1 VDARQI
7 ALLTLSEWE
16 SGDRKIDAVL
26 ERELRTASLDPR
38 DTALA
43 QNLTYG
49 VIRWKGRLD
58 WVLDQYVKGGLSS
71 LPITIRNALRLG
83 LYQIDYLDRIPP
95 RAAVSESVN
104 LAKRYGH
111 RGTAGLVNAVLR
123 NILTSLRPDFPSLD
137 ADPVKHI
144 SVVYSHP
151 PVLIERWLKRYG
163 PVNTTIL
170 CEYNNQVP
178 RLVARVNGLRTDPA
192 ELAKALRRDG
202 RDCRPGRYFDEC
214 IEILGGGDVKEL
226 TAFRNG
232 RMQFQDESTLA
243 AVRLLDPR
251 PGESVIDMCAAPG
264 GKTTYIAE
272 RMRGH
277 GTIRAFEIAEKRAGM
292 LRENI
297 ERLGITNCEVV
308 EGEATPETA
317 GQADAVL
324 VDAPCT
330 GTGTLGRRIDARWK
344 FDIHA
349 RERIRADIEELERLH
364 PRQIFARQTSRQLR
378 LLHTAAK
385 LVKPGGRIVYS
396 TCSLEPE
403 ENVYVVNRFLQKRKD
418 FSAEDASGFCPGMF
432 VDDGFVSILPQRH
445 GIDGAFA
452 ARLVRKGVGG
462 DEVLF
467 EEEALPSEEDLVE
480 ELSVETVLTEDE
492 VAV

>member
-26 ERELRTASLDPR
+26 ERELHTATLDDR

-58 WVLDQYVKGGLSS
+58 WVLDQYVKGGLTA

-123 NILTSLRPDFPSLD
+123 NILTSLRPDFPSLED
-137 ADPVKHI
+137 DPVKHV

-151 PVLIERWLKRYG
+151 PVLIRRWLERYG
-163 PVNTTIL
+163 VDSTIVL
-170 CEYNNQVP
+170 CEYDNQVP
-178 RLVARVNGLRTDPA
+178 RLVARANGLKTDA
-192 ELAKALRRDG
+192 TELAKSLRRDG
-202 RDCRPGRYFDEC
+202 RDSRPGRYFDEC
-214 IEILGGGDVKEL
+214 VEVLGGGDVKHL
-226 TAFRNG
+226 NAFVKG
-232 RMQFQDESTLA
+232 EMQFQDESTLA
-243 AVRLLDPR
+243 AVVLLDPE
-251 PGESVIDMCAAPG
+251 PGETVIDMCAAPG
-264 GKTTYIAE
+264 GKTTAIAE
-272 RMRGH
+272 RMHGH
-277 GTIRAFEIAEKRAGM
+277 GTIRAFEISEKRAEM

-297 ERLGITNCEVV
+297 ERLGVRNCEVV
-308 EGEATPETA
+308 EGEATPDTA
-317 GQADAVL
+317 AKADAVL

-349 RERIRADIEELERLH
+349 RERIREDIEELERMH

-403 ENVYVVNRFLQKRKD
+403 ENAYVVKRFLEKRTD
-418 FSAEDASGFCPGMF
+418 FALDDASRFCPTMF
-432 VDDGFVSILPQRH
+432 VEGGYVVILPQRH

-452 ARLVRKGVGG
+452 ARLVRKGAGG
-462 DEVLF
+462 EDVMH
-467 EEEALPSEEDLVE
+467 EEEALPNENEMEYSIE
-480 ELSVETVLTEDE
+480 SVLTEEE
-492 VAV
+492 VAA